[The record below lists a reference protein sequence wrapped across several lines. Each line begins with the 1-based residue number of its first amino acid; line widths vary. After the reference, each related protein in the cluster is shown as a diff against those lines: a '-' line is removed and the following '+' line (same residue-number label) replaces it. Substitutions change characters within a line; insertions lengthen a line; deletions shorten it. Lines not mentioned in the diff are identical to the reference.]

1 MSCLIAFHYR
11 SYGTFFLHKNRL
23 HNIHR
28 GFTHYKYYRANIPR
42 SCFDFPNLFMQIL
55 CYFTITVVAKPNNS
69 GEVHLDVSIE
79 DNQGGSGHNFS
90 SVSSSSQTAKY
101 EGTVYNNNSS
111 LYITIDKTSDATA
124 LLKLKLNNVDN
135 QPATEVPSSGIT
147 VKLNAKDNAGNWTSA
162 SNKKEVTVKIVSAKP
177 TYPDK
182 ILVKNPD
189 NIKDTEKMP
198 LLKN

>member
-1 MSCLIAFHYR
+1 
-11 SYGTFFLHKNRL
+11 
-23 HNIHR
+23 
-28 GFTHYKYYRANIPR
+28 
-42 SCFDFPNLFMQIL
+42 MQIL

-79 DNQGGSGHNFS
+79 DNQGGSGYNFS

-111 LYITIDKTSDATA
+111 LYITIDKTSEYITIDKTSDATA

>member
-1 MSCLIAFHYR
+1 
-11 SYGTFFLHKNRL
+11 
-23 HNIHR
+23 
-28 GFTHYKYYRANIPR
+28 
-42 SCFDFPNLFMQIL
+42 MQIL
-55 CYFTITVVAKPNNS
+55 CYFTITVVANPNNS

-79 DNQGGSGHNFS
+79 DNQEGSGYNFS

-101 EGTVYNNNSS
+101 EGAGYNNNSS

-124 LLKLKLNNVDN
+124 LLKLKLNNVNN

-189 NIKDTEKMP
+189 NIKDTEKNAIIEKLKEANKNHPAGAPTFAKGEGEHANDIVATYSDGTTYYVP
-198 LLKN
+198 LNDVTKYAR